1 MEATD
6 CIQYYLISKEQLF
19 YDHFA
24 SYTEDEELAY
34 AFTNLQQ
41 AEKKAAS
48 LHAQVVERIVT
59 YAELEQLT
67 EFEPITLTF

>member
-34 AFTNLQQ
+34 AFTDLQT
-41 AEKKAAS
+41 ATTKAAS
-48 LHAQVVERIVT
+48 LNAQVIERTVT
-59 YAELEQLT
+59 YTELEQIT
-67 EFEPITLTF
+67 DFESIVLTF